1 MTIKAQFASRC
12 PICSGPIHPGQEVE
26 WRKGSKAVHVA
37 CAGAAAG
44 GTAAP
49 VQTAPA
55 PASTR
60 TITVEHIGRR
70 SYLRGDTIAVRGL
83 LGDGGCH
90 WDADERA
97 WWIGDH
103 SAAEAL
109 AERAKSAPAE
119 AAPKKRITHCLGC
132 GGALDRYQ
140 QQRGYKFCSSD
151 CRIDAKMGGQSGYV
165 NGHWH
170 QGSDD

>member
-1 MTIKAQFASRC
+1 MTITAKFASRC

-26 WRKGSKAVHVA
+26 WRKGSKAVHTA
-37 CAGAAAG
+37 CAGPDTSG

-49 VQTAPA
+49 T
-55 PASTR
+55 SSKSR
-60 TITVEHIGRR
+60 SITVERVGRR
-70 SYLRGDTIAVRGL
+70 SYLRGDTLSVRGL
-83 LGDGGCH
+83 LRDGGCH

-103 SAAEAL
+103 ATAEDL
-109 AERAKSAPAE
+109 ARRAEDAPAE

-132 GGALDRYQ
+132 GAMLDRFQ

-151 CRIDAKMGGQSGYV
+151 CRIDRQMGGQSGYV